1 MGLYELLGHPPCP
14 QQREAAKI
22 MQEVRVYRAQ
32 EEGGREK
39 EDLIFFSELVSLG
52 TTDLVKHL
60 LEGRLNLQT
69 QRPVVPREVRVIEY
83 LIQY

>member
-22 MQEVRVYRAQ
+22 MQEVRLAAQ

-39 EDLIFFSELVSLG
+39 EDLIFVSGHVLR

-60 LEGRLNLQT
+60 LEEPLESANTAARSALAGSGH
-69 QRPVVPREVRVIEY
+69 
-83 LIQY
+83 